1 MIGHLQIAFSLMLV
15 YLALTHQPG
24 EKFLPNLVFGFL
36 IAMGVSLFIPA
47 RRQPVDLRR
56 ALTSLIGLL
65 RYALLVV
72 ADMFKS
78 AYNVARL
85 VLDPKLPIRPGIV
98 AIDSGCQSELAT
110 ALSAH
115 AITLTPGE
123 MVVAMDERGIMYI
136 HTLELDRSDEY
147 AEEAQSLRR
156 NLLSKIVA

>member
-24 EKFLPNLVFGFL
+24 EKFIPNLVFGFL
-36 IAMGVSLFIPA
+36 IALGVSLFIPA

-72 ADMFKS
+72 VDMFKS
-78 AYNVARL
+78 AYNVARI

-123 MVVAMDERGIMYI
+123 MVIAMDERGIMYI
-136 HTLELDRSDEY
+136 HTLEIDRSDEY
-147 AEEAQSLRR
+147 AEDAQSLRR

>member
-1 MIGHLQIAFSLMLV
+1 MIGRLQIAFSLMLV
-15 YLALTHQPG
+15 YLALAHQPG

-47 RRQPVDLRR
+47 RRQSVDLRR
-56 ALTSLIGLL
+56 ALTSLTGLL

-78 AYNVARL
+78 AYNVARI

-136 HTLELDRSDEY
+136 HTLEINRSDEY

-156 NLLSKIVA
+156 NLLSKIVV

>member
-1 MIGHLQIAFSLMLV
+1 MIGRLQIVIPLMLV

-56 ALTSLIGLL
+56 ALTALIGLL
-65 RYALLVV
+65 RYAVLVV

-78 AYNVARL
+78 AYNVARI

-98 AIDSGCQSELAT
+98 AIDAGCQSELAT

-136 HTLELDRSDEY
+136 HTLEIDRSDEY
-147 AEEAQSLRR
+147 AEDAQSLRR

>member
-1 MIGHLQIAFSLMLV
+1 MIGRLQIIFSLMLV
-15 YLALTHQPG
+15 YLALAHQPG

-36 IAMGVSLFIPA
+36 IAMCVSLFIPA

-56 ALTSLIGLL
+56 GLISLIWLL

-78 AYNVARL
+78 AYNVARI

-136 HTLELDRSDEY
+136 HTLEIDRSDEY

-156 NLLSKIVA
+156 NLLSKIVV

>member
-1 MIGHLQIAFSLMLV
+1 MIGRLPIAFSLLLV
-15 YLALTHQPG
+15 YLALTQQPG
-24 EKFLPNLVFGFL
+24 ENLLPNLVFGFL

-47 RRQPVDLRR
+47 PKEPVDGRR
-56 ALTSLIGLL
+56 LPTFIIGLL
-65 RYALLVV
+65 QYALLVV

-78 AYNVARL
+78 AYNVARI

-123 MVVAMDERGIMYI
+123 MVVAMDERGVMYI
-136 HTLELDRSDEY
+136 HTLEIDRSDEY
-147 AEEAQSLRR
+147 AEDAQTLRR